1 MVTEVNKGY
10 VKYEVGEFPEDWV
23 LKNFNDIFSFHST
36 SNYSKA
42 EMSSE
47 GSVGCIHYGLIHAI
61 PNTHYDLSDGIKF
74 YVTKEQAKY
83 DYVRDGDVIMVDA
96 SEDISGVNK
105 SVEVF
110 GVGEGKYISGLHTYL
125 IRDSKSNLA
134 DRFRGIILNSTVIK
148 NQMIQLAVGM
158 KVFGVSKTQLINIKI
173 PLPPTL
179 EEQKSIATA
188 LSDIDELITGLE
200 KLISKK
206 KDIKQGA
213 AQALLSGKIR
223 LNGFGHA
230 NEMKESQL
238 GLIPKDWDVKLLPEV
253 FDYIHGKAHEQHIDS
268 SGAFTVV
275 NSKFISSEGKV
286 SKQSSNNFCPAKKG
300 DILTVLSDLPNGK
313 ALAKTYYVNVNM
325 KYAVNQRICIWRSK
339 KDYPLFLSYIM
350 NRHKYFMKFDDGVT
364 QTHILNH
371 HIEKCPVLVPRDI
384 NEQKAIAKSLN
395 DMDAEITQLE
405 TKKEKYQA
413 IKQGMMQEL
422 LTGKTRLV

>member
-74 YVTKEQAKY
+74 YVTKGQAKY
-83 DYVRDGDVIMVDA
+83 DYVKDGDVIMVDA